1 MTTLTLIRGLPGSG
15 KSTLAKQLTKANTFH
30 IEADMYFVNSDGKY
44 MFDISKIGSA
54 HSWCQQETELNM
66 HYGRDVI
73 VSNTF
78 TTLKE
83 LRPYFEI
90 ASKYNV
96 VPHVI
101 LCQGNY
107 KNVHDV
113 PPETLEKMR
122 SRFHLDISSLF
133 V

>member
-15 KSTLAKQLTKANTFH
+15 KSTLAKQLLKANSFH

-44 MFDISKIGSA
+44 EFDIAKIGSA
-54 HSWCQQETELNM
+54 HAWCQQETELMM

-78 TTLKE
+78 TTLRE
-83 LRPYFEI
+83 LRPYFDI
-90 ASKYNV
+90 ASKYCV

-113 PPETLEKMR
+113 PIETMEKMR
-122 SRFHLDISSLF
+122 NRLQLDISSLF
-133 V
+133 N